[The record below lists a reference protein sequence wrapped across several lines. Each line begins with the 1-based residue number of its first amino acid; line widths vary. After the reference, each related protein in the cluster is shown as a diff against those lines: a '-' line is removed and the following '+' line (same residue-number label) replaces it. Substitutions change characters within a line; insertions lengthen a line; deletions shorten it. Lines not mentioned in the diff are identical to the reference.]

1 MAEAHV
7 PGFAYDVL
15 VSYAHVDDDLPPG
28 ETLGWVSH
36 FQRDLFQVL
45 ARRLGGDEAFIH
57 FTNHSMPGGHA
68 NRGVAEAARRS
79 AMLLVVLSPGYCAS
93 EHCRWELEAFLNG
106 NESERSRALIVIY
119 LRRVDEQTLPP
130 ILRACRFYQFW
141 HEDERGFDRPFD
153 FRYFTDPELRYFKHV
168 DELATDV
175 AKRLKILRDT
185 ADQIASEATS
195 GPPSSDSNT
204 PSPDTDG
211 DKNDTN
217 DTTGWR
223 FSGYS
228 GGARIGAGASDD
240 IGASHE
246 SALSRLLRSD
256 SRIGAARQP
265 AFASPMRQFSPQS
278 TSRPDHARAAAVQTA
293 TSPAAQ
299 AEPASR
305 PTIASPAI
313 DAVGFGVAHPAA
325 INSAT
330 SFIIDTWIFQNTDR
344 KDAEQR
350 ALASMDGD
358 VRFRSQ
364 GSAAVPRGSKLTV
377 TVKIGNWP
385 VTPRLQDVWWTGEI
399 ANVSF
404 RVTPAAKLPGE
415 KIDGECR
422 ISLDGLRIGYVPFQI
437 AVAGTARQSDH
448 LTVGTTVKSAFAS
461 YASRD
466 RSQVLARVQGIGK
479 AGIDVFMD
487 IHNLRSG
494 SNFNTELLSKIES
507 SDVLYLF
514 WSRHAAASEWVGR
527 EWRYGME
534 KKGIDFIDPV
544 PLADPRKVPP
554 PAELAGAKHFNDW
567 TLAYLEYERTGGLW
581 RRLRS
586 WVAGN

>member
-7 PGFAYDVL
+7 PGFEYDVL
-15 VSYAHVDDDLPPG
+15 VSYAHVDDDPPPG
-28 ETLGWVSH
+28 ETLGWVWH

-45 ARRLGGDEAFIH
+45 ARRLGGDNAFIH
-57 FTNHSMPGGHA
+57 FTNQSMPGGHA
-68 NRGVAEAARRS
+68 NRGVVEAARRS

-93 EHCRWELEAFLNG
+93 EHCRLELEAFLNG
-106 NESERSRALIVIY
+106 NESERSRALIVVY
-119 LRRVDEQTLPP
+119 LRRVDKQALPP

-141 HEDERGFDRPFD
+141 HEDERGFDRPFN
-153 FRYFTDPELRYFKHV
+153 FRYFTDPESRYFKHV
-168 DELATDV
+168 DELATVV
-175 AKRLKILRDT
+175 ASQLKILRDVP
-185 ADQIASEATS
+185 DQIASEATS
-195 GPPSSDSNT
+195 APPSSDSNT
-204 PSPDTDG
+204 PGPDTDG

-217 DTTGWR
+217 DTTGWQ
-223 FSGYS
+223 FYGYS

-256 SRIGAARQP
+256 PSIGAARQP
-265 AFASPMRQFSPQS
+265 AFASPMRQFSPQ
-278 TSRPDHARAAAVQTA
+278 TNSRPGHAGVAGVQTT

-305 PTIASPAI
+305 STAASPAI

-325 INSAT
+325 IDRPS
-330 SFIIDTWIFQNTDR
+330 SFIIDAWLFRNADR

-350 ALASMDGD
+350 ALAAADGD
-358 VRFRSQ
+358 ARFRSQ
-364 GSAAVPRGSKLTV
+364 GSAAVPLGSKLTV
-377 TVKIGNWP
+377 TVKVADWQ
-385 VTPRLQDVWWTGEI
+385 VTPRRQDVWWTGEI

-404 RVTPAAKLPGE
+404 RVTPTAKLPGE

-437 AVAGTARQSDH
+437 AIAGTARQSDN

-466 RSQVLARVQGIGK
+466 RSRVLARVQGIGK

-487 IHNLRSG
+487 IHSLRSG
-494 SNFNTELLSKIES
+494 SNFNTELLRKIEN

-527 EWRYGME
+527 EWRYGIE

-544 PLADPRKVPP
+544 PLTDPRKVPP

-567 TLAYLEYERTGGLW
+567 TLAYLEYEKAGSLW